1 MNATYKDFV
10 SDSAGL
16 PMKEIPHWWLISG
29 FLVVMHLI
37 TMILI
42 TIVIVKSR
50 SDDESTKSLPT
61 KRSRVVSGQR
71 IIDAEEIQME
81 TLPTQERQNKGMEF
95 AYEEACGG
103 FSEETY
109 QPPPSGAYQPA
120 PSTFKAPIPK
130 FCESYEYNQCDEPT
144 YSNNADTYGNLSYS
158 YSSFDDEETYANV
171 NTLKK

>member
-130 FCESYEYNQCDEPT
+130 FCESYEYNQFT
-144 YSNNADTYGNLSYS
+144 LALTMKKHTQMSTLSKS
-158 YSSFDDEETYANV
+158 DNIKICLLTFFFK
-171 NTLKK
+171 LI